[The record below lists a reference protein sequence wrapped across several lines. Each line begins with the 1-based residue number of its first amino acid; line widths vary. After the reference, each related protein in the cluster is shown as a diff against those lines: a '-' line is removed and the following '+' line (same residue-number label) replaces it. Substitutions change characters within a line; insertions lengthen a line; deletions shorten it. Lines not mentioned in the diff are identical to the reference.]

1 MVMATEVVMDSLH
14 LLYFSSSQMMMCYVD
29 VSMLSENY
37 RSAYVAV
44 GVHGVLNS
52 LEMAMLMV

>member
-1 MVMATEVVMDSLH
+1 MVMVTEVVTDNTLH
-14 LLYFSSSQMMMCYVD
+14 LLCFSSSQMMMCYVD

-52 LEMAMLMV
+52 